1 MHCFPEFAEAPCVI
15 ENFISYLAGLL
26 NSIISENLNSSSL
39 SKCFV
44 LKFSPA
50 GRLYLATFKWFRTVF
65 LTGVRI
71 FPKGTYSLGWSPDV
85 HLRWLKWKV
94 LIFLLGMTFR
104 VQNEVLAKKACWH
117 GNTKYNLIQ
126 QILILT

>member
-1 MHCFPEFAEAPCVI
+1 M
-15 ENFISYLAGLL
+15 
-26 NSIISENLNSSSL
+26 
-39 SKCFV
+39 

-50 GRLYLATFKWFRTVF
+50 GRLRLATLRQLRTVF

-94 LIFLLGMTFR
+94 LIFIR
-104 VQNEVLAKKACWH
+104 HAIQSAK
-117 GNTKYNLIQ
+117 
-126 QILILT
+126 

>member
-1 MHCFPEFAEAPCVI
+1 MM
-15 ENFISYLAGLL
+15 ENNFMFCLADVP
-26 NSIISENLNSSSL
+26 NFIISENLNSSSL

-50 GRLYLATFKWFRTVF
+50 GRLCLATFKWLRTVF

-71 FPKGTYSLGWSPDV
+71 FPKGTYSPGWSPDV

-94 LIFLLGMTFR
+94 LIF
-104 VQNEVLAKKACWH
+104 
-117 GNTKYNLIQ
+117 Y
-126 QILILT
+126 

>member
-1 MHCFPEFAEAPCVI
+1 MEKS
-15 ENFISYLAGLL
+15 FIFCIVDHP
-26 NSIISENLNSSSL
+26 NSIISQNLNRGSL
-39 SKCFV
+39 AKCFV

-50 GRLYLATFKWFRTVF
+50 GRLRLATLRQLRTAF

-94 LIFLLGMTFR
+94 LIFIR
-104 VQNEVLAKKACWH
+104 HAIQSAK
-117 GNTKYNLIQ
+117 
-126 QILILT
+126 